1 MRVRQHCALLL
12 LLHAWLRALD
22 RHGVLCGIV
31 AVRRDGGA
39 LALPDGEADW
49 RRAGRDAGGA
59 VVPAQPE
66 QDPPRHQGGQ
76 PAPHRGWHG
85 QARRLRRLGAAQHV
99 HLAARD
105 GDRHALLDGA
115 RGDPAAKLRL
125 QGRHLVPRH
134 HRARDVP
141 GRAAAR
147 GRPPDEGPPPHP
159 RHGAAPAAGREVVRR
174 VSRLCRLLPQA
185 ERARAAHRAGAAAA
199 PLGEAAERQAHRPHQ
214 AVREGDR
221 LQAAPADRR
230 EEGEAHA
237 RPGSF
242 ALQAR
247 LRHARAAP
255 PSRRRLGLRRRLER
269 MERAASFLRHLLLGP
284 LPLPPLL
291 QLLDHVAQR
300 LPQRERAEA
309 VGRHAEKQTLGR
321 ATLSGR

>member
-12 LLHAWLRALD
+12 LLHTWLRALD

-115 RGDPAAKLRL
+115 RGDLLAGAGGGLQL
-125 QGRHLVPRH
+125 QGGRLVARH
-134 HRARDVP
+134 HRHRALRDVAALQEERLHLRVHDASRQRAARDPQGP
-141 GRAAAR
+141 GRGVRRDARLHQRGARQGPFRATECRPAAR
-147 GRPPDEGPPPHP
+147 ARLHLDRRGSGAGQTRGSRGPIP
-159 RHGAAPAAGREVVRR
+159 R
-174 VSRLCRLLPQA
+174 
-185 ERARAAHRAGAAAA
+185 RA
-199 PLGEAAERQAHRPHQ
+199 LRQARPDD
-214 AVREGDR
+214 V
-221 LQAAPADRR
+221 
-230 EEGEAHA
+230 
-237 RPGSF
+237 
-242 ALQAR
+242 ALSA
-247 LRHARAAP
+247 L
-255 PSRRRLGLRRRLER
+255 
-269 MERAASFLRHLLLGP
+269 
-284 LPLPPLL
+284 
-291 QLLDHVAQR
+291 
-300 LPQRERAEA
+300 
-309 VGRHAEKQTLGR
+309 
-321 ATLSGR
+321 